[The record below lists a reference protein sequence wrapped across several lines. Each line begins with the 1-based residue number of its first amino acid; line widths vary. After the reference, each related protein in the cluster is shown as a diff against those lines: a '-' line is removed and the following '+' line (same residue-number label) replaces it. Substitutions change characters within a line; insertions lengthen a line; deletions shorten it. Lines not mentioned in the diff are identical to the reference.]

1 MKGNIAGDVILWNN
15 RRTNNE
21 LKVNQVSQE
30 IEIEFKQRL
39 DLQSYERLMEH
50 YKHDRSP
57 VFHQINHYFE
67 TDGFMLKSYGS
78 ALRIREKDGQM
89 TLTLKQPYN
98 KGLLETHQPVNEDTF
113 FAIKQSGKLPNGEV
127 YRQLLSL
134 IKSTDVPELTYLGS
148 LSTDRSEVQ
157 LNEGLLVLDR
167 SMYFDITDYE
177 LEFEST
183 DYDKGRRFFDEL
195 LQSLTLNPDPPPNKI
210 KRFFDAKTKRS
221 DVQ

>member
-1 MKGNIAGDVILWNN
+1 MWNN
-15 RRTNNE
+15 RRTIDE
-21 LKVNQVSQE
+21 LKVNEVSQE

-67 TDGFMLKSYGS
+67 TAGFLLKSYGS
-78 ALRIREKDGQM
+78 ALRIREKAGQM
-89 TLTLKQPYN
+89 TLTLKQPYSE
-98 KGLLETHQPVNEDTF
+98 GLLETHQPVTEDAFSTM
-113 FAIKQSGKLPNGEV
+113 KQSGQVPNGEV
-127 YRQLLSL
+127 REQLLLL
-134 IKSTDVPELTYLGS
+134 IKAADLPELTYLGS

-183 DYDKGRRFFDEL
+183 DYDKGRRFFDGL
-195 LQSLTLNPDPPPNKI
+195 LQSLKLTPDPPPNKI
-210 KRFFDAKTKRS
+210 KRFFDAKAKRS